1 MTTIPP
7 DIFDPIFNHNRL
19 CALSG
24 EPDYAI
30 NVDNR
35 DSTVGMRLIVRV
47 WVDGGRVD
55 TIEQIVNPGQVLGI
69 STDFTV
75 PPTQNTKSGLK

>member
-1 MTTIPP
+1 M
-7 DIFDPIFNHNRL
+7 
-19 CALSG
+19 SG
-24 EPDYAI
+24 EADYAI

-55 TIEQIVNPGQVLGI
+55 TIEQIINPGQVLGI
-69 STDFTV
+69 STVFTV
-75 PPTQNTKSGLK
+75 PPDSKYKIRFKAVSYTHLTLPTICSV